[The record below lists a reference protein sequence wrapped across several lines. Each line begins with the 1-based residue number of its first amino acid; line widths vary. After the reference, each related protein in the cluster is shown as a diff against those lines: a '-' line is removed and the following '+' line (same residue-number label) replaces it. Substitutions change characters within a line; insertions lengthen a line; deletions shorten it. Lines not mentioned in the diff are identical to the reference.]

1 MRVAP
6 RIVPLA
12 TARRIA
18 ARARVGDRA
27 AYDREPLP
35 PRPRAEPV
43 IAAPVLA
50 MPEPVFAAQQ
60 LGQEWMPDATEI
72 DHAQAAQAYR
82 RHARIA
88 VRARRL
94 SAVA

>member
-1 MRVAP
+1 MRVAH
-6 RIVPLA
+6 RLVPLA
-12 TARRIA
+12 AARRIA

-27 AYDREPLP
+27 AYDREPP
-35 PRPRAEPV
+35 PRPRAEPA
-43 IAAPVLA
+43 IIAPVAA
-50 MPEPVFAAQQ
+50 MPQPVFAAQQ
-60 LGQEWMPDATEI
+60 LGQEWLPEATEI

-82 RHARIA
+82 RPTRIA